1 MDWTQLG
8 TGYPSA
14 PSGPLGNAQRAA
26 FDVLAPLL
34 QPLDPKSVRIPVF
47 SWGHE
52 TTPTPEEM
60 WRLAGEIAHEVLRT
74 TRRTGDYPQDVP
86 L

>member
-1 MDWTQLG
+1 MNWTQLG
-8 TGYPSA
+8 IGYPEH

-26 FDVLAPLL
+26 FDVLAPASNTGV
-34 QPLDPKSVRIPVF
+34 PVRVPVF
-47 SWGHE
+47 TWGGE
-52 TTPTPEEM
+52 TPEQV
-60 WRLAGEIAHEVLRT
+60 WKLAGEIAHEVLRT